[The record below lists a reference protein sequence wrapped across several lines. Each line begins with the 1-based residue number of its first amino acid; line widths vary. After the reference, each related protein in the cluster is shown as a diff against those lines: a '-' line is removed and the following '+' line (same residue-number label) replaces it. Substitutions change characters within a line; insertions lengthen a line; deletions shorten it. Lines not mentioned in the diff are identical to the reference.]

1 VIHAK
6 PCPWIKDWPY
16 TKPSQVVL
24 AGVGII
30 TIVMFGVL
38 AISVVTC
45 VVVSLWSAFS
55 WIVMTLVGQLIPSL
69 KPQSSTR
76 RATAKG
82 ASSLAVTQAKER
94 ERMQQLAERAPE
106 EQEGQEEQEEGDETK
121 ED

>member
-1 VIHAK
+1 MIHAK

-30 TIVMFGVL
+30 TVMFGVL

>member
-1 VIHAK
+1 MVIHAK
-6 PCPWIKDWPY
+6 PWIKDWPY

-24 AGVGII
+24 AGGGII
-30 TIVMFGVL
+30 IVMFGVL

-82 ASSLAVTQAKER
+82 AASLTVTQAKER
-94 ERMQQLAERAPE
+94 ERRQQLAERAPE
-106 EQEGQEEQEEGDETK
+106 EQEEQEEGDETK